1 MTPKKLNDEIIKG
14 CVVERAPYDVKE
26 IDEDEIVYIP
36 GRILTHLL
44 NRLEPMRQSGLT
56 KKDLLQQTKTN
67 VKLQMENRAI
77 HLIAFNQAEYQKML
91 KELDSHCDN
100 KQGWTK
106 EAWEWQK
113 NRIIA
118 NFLDRTGLT
127 SPEIYP
133 HGRILSE
140 TGYVATRRK
149 TKNTWKDHKWVEITE
164 KATYNQPSTKI
175 HEQKGTLRLYGSSS
189 YERRNSLRKEDGLLF

>member
-1 MTPKKLNDEIIKG
+1 MTPKKLDDEIIKRS
-14 CVVERAPYDVKE
+14 VVECAPHDVKK
-26 IDEDEIVYIP
+26 IDEKEIVYIP
-36 GRILTHLL
+36 GRILNHLL
-44 NRLEPMRQSGLT
+44 NRLEPMRSSGLT
-56 KKDLLQQTKTN
+56 KKDLLEETKKN

-100 KQGWTK
+100 EEGWTK

-127 SPEIYP
+127 SPEFYP
-133 HGRILSE
+133 HGRILSK
-140 TGYVATRRK
+140 TGDVARK
-149 TKNTWKDHKWVEITE
+149 TKKKHSWVDGNWVEITE
-164 KATYNQPSTKI
+164 KPTYDQPSTKI
-175 HEQKGTLRLYGSSS
+175 HEQKGILYLQGASS
-189 YERRNSLRKEDGLLF
+189 YERRNSLRKNDGLLF

>member
-1 MTPKKLNDEIIKG
+1 MTPKKLDDEIIKG

-26 IDEDEIVYIP
+26 IDKDEIVYIP

-91 KELDSHCDN
+91 KELDSHCDSH
-100 KQGWTK
+100 
-106 EAWEWQK
+106 
-113 NRIIA
+113 
-118 NFLDRTGLT
+118 L
-127 SPEIYP
+127 P
-133 HGRILSE
+133 
-140 TGYVATRRK
+140 
-149 TKNTWKDHKWVEITE
+149 
-164 KATYNQPSTKI
+164 
-175 HEQKGTLRLYGSSS
+175 
-189 YERRNSLRKEDGLLF
+189 